1 MAGLVLV
8 LLALVPICQAAD
20 GKVIV
25 QKVFDLFAA
34 GDTPSFLALMA
45 EDVVHNTTFDL
56 AGPVCSGNTVGKA
69 AFVDECLSRINI
81 VHPGF
86 AAHPEYIF
94 KDTSGKNVFTKVK
107 FTTDGGVDTYSL
119 MHFTLNKAGKITSIF
134 NAADSLVF
142 AREAERAQPSPVKV
156 VKNAYAFFASGEMEE
171 FMALLDPKM
180 MYRGTMVDSLPCG
193 SGRGPYTSP
202 EAWHKGC
209 ISHISDV
216 WPGLKMTPVHFISE
230 GAFVF
235 VTAKAQNKAGM
246 DTYFGHRWKVVGGK
260 VVDMFAFDD
269 SAALSSTA
277 NKKFD
282 L

>member
-20 GKVIV
+20 GKAIV
-25 QKVFDLFAA
+25 QKVFDTFSS
-34 GDTPSFLALMA
+34 GDMPSFLDLMS
-45 EDVVHNTTFDL
+45 EDVVHTTTFDL
-56 AGPVCSGNTVGKA
+56 AGPICSGKTVGKA

-81 VHPGF
+81 VHLGF
-86 AAHPEYIF
+86 TAQPEDMF
-94 KDTSGKNVFTKVK
+94 EDTSGKNVFAKVK
-107 FTTDGGVDTYSL
+107 FTTDGGVDTHSL
-119 MHFTLNKAGKITSIF
+119 LHFKLNKAGKVTSIF
-134 NAADSLVF
+134 HALDSLVF
-142 AREAERAQPSPVKV
+142 AHEAERAQPSPLKV
-156 VKNAYAFFASGEMEE
+156 VKNAYAFFGSGEMEK

-180 MYRGTMVDSLPCG
+180 MYRGTTVDSLPCG
-193 SGRGPYTSP
+193 SGRGPYNSP

-209 ISHISDV
+209 ISHIADV